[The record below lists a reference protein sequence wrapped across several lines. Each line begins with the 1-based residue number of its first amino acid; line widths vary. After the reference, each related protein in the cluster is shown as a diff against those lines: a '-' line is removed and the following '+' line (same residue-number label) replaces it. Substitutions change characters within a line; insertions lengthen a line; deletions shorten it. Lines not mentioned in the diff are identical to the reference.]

1 MTDAE
6 KIIPDALDWPELDDL
21 DFTAEELDQFQNSRV
36 YLALQKALREKLK
49 GSNVL
54 LRHMNTEP
62 HVRSWSAG
70 RVDGIESALGL
81 ISILRQN
88 NIRQNPE
95 ADTPEEQEELSA
107 TLAATEQ
114 RAEQELRALLEDT

>member
-54 LRHMNTEP
+54 LRHMHTEP
-62 HVRSWSAG
+62 HVRSWNAG